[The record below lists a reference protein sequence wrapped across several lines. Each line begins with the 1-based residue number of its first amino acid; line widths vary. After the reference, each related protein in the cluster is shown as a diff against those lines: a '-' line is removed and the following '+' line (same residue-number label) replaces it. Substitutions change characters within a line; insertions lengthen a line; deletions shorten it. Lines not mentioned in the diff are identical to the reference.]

1 MLVMSSNLNGIR
13 SADSKGFFDW
23 ALNEINCDII
33 CLQEIK
39 ADMDAIPQH
48 LKNISGYHSFYHP
61 AQKKG
66 YSGVGIISKKEPNEV
81 IIGLGNEELDNEGR
95 YIELIFDNF
104 AVASLYFPSGSS
116 GDDKQQKK
124 FRAMDYYLPVL
135 KSHIKDNK
143 PLIICGDWN
152 IAHKEID
159 LKNWRSNRDQSGFLP
174 EEREWID
181 QIFKMGYIDAW
192 RYLYPEIPG
201 YTWWSHRGNA
211 YAKDVGWRID
221 YHIVTPNFKE
231 YLKNASIYKDKK
243 FSDHAPLIVEY
254 DMTL

>member
-1 MLVMSSNLNGIR
+1 MLIMTANLNGIR
-13 SADSKGFFDW
+13 SADSKGFFNW
-23 ALNEINCDII
+23 ALNQIKCDVI

-39 ADMDAIPQH
+39 ADIDSIPDH
-48 LKNISGYHSFYHP
+48 LKDIPNYHTFYHP
-61 AQKKG
+61 AKKKG
-66 YSGVGIISKKEPNEV
+66 YSGVGIITRKKPNDI

-104 AVASLYFPSGSS
+104 AVCSLYFPSGSS
-116 GDDKQQKK
+116 GEDKQQKK
-124 FRAMDYYLPVL
+124 FRAMDFYLPIL
-135 KSHIKDNK
+135 QAHIKNK
-143 PLIICGDWN
+143 KPVIICGDWN

-181 QIFKMGYIDAW
+181 QIFTMGYIDTW
-192 RYLYPEIPG
+192 RYLYPDVPG

-211 YAKDVGWRID
+211 YIKDAGWRID
-221 YHIVTPNFKE
+221 YHVVSPD
-231 YLKNASIYKDKK
+231 LKHHIKQAYIYKDQK

-254 DMTL
+254 KLD